1 MMLKDFGQGR
11 ESKGGTFL
19 PEEYVRGRE
28 DIRTNFIAVLLF
40 VVVMFCVVS
49 AFWITNKRWV
59 DVRDR
64 QDQINE
70 EFNLVKVEEEEL
82 RRLEAS
88 RRTLIERQAVATA
101 LRDPTPRLLLLQALD
116 EARPSDL
123 ELGLIELRGR
133 RLQTAQQ
140 QQQPRQAGQ
149 VRSLSRTANV
159 NQQNQQSREER
170 PAIAPPRFEFT
181 MNIQGVSPTNTAV
194 ADYYAALRRSPI
206 LKDVELRRIAET
218 RRDNRELRRF
228 EMTAS
233 LRDDGPL
240 LRSLAQ
246 AEGVVEPD
254 EAVSVEAV
262 LEAAAAAG
270 DTPEDTE
277 NTERSEV
284 AGVDAGKEN

>member
-28 DIRTNFIAVLLF
+28 DLRTNFIAVLLF

-49 AFWITNKRWV
+49 AFWITNQRWV

-64 QDQINE
+64 QEQINE
-70 EFNLVKVEEEEL
+70 EFNLVKVEEDEL

-133 RLQTAQQ
+133 RLQTVQQ
-140 QQQPRQAGQ
+140 QQQPRQGGQ

-159 NQQNQQSREER
+159 NQQNQQAREER
-170 PAIAPPRFEFT
+170 PAISPPRFEFT
-181 MNIQGVSPTNTAV
+181 MSIQGVSPTNTAI

-233 LRDDGPL
+233 LRDEGPL

-246 AEGVVEPD
+246 AEGAESE

-262 LEAAAAAG
+262 LEAAEAAG
-270 DTPEDTE
+270 DTPEE
-277 NTERSEV
+277 QAGPEV